1 MILTDEKKKMSLE
14 EFMKLP
20 YERAELIDGI
30 AFVNED
36 WSPTYGHQ
44 SSASKIVGK
53 LLARWAGSSEGE
65 VLFAPIDVFLGDA
78 VVQPDVLFISES
90 SKNIIEEDGLHGA
103 PDVIFEI
110 ISPSNAH
117 HDLKVK
123 FHIYETHGVKEYFIV
138 YPEDKEVV
146 KYVLI
151 DGKYHEQY
159 REIAF
164 VKSAIM
170 DVEFNF

>member
-14 EFMKLP
+14 EFRKLP
-20 YERAELIDGI
+20 YERAEFINGV
-30 AFVNED
+30 AYVNED
-36 WSPTYGHQ
+36 WAPSYGHQ

-53 LLARWAGSSEGE
+53 LLARTAETGNGE
-65 VLFAPIDVFLGDA
+65 VLFAPIDVFLDEI
-78 VVQPDVLFISES
+78 VVQPDLLFISES
-90 SKNIIEEDGLHGA
+90 NRQIIEDDGLHGP

-123 FHIYETHGVKEYFIV
+123 FDIYEKHGVKEYFVV
-138 YPEDKEVV
+138 YPEDKTVV
-146 KYVLI
+146 KYVLT
-151 DGKYHEQY
+151 DGEYHEQY
-159 REIAF
+159 RKTAF
-164 VKSAIM
+164 VQSTLI